1 MKKLTVALA
10 GFALAAIFALP
21 VQAAD
26 TSGPVTCT
34 DGTTSPHGGKGACSK
49 HGGIK
54 KDGAAAETAAPAASA
69 KAEPA
74 KAAPA
79 KTEPAK
85 ADSGGAVTCVDG
97 TTSPHGGKGACSKHG
112 GIKKDGAAA
121 KTEAAAPAA
130 ASKPAAAAAAP
141 TAASKPAPAAKPVA
155 SASAAS
161 TATAEH
167 SVNNDATGATA
178 KCKDGSY
185 SHSTTHSGTCSR
197 HGGVAEWLDGTK
209 K

>member
-10 GFALAAIFALP
+10 GFALAAVFALP

-34 DGTTSPHGGKGACSK
+34 DGTTSPHGGQ
-49 HGGIK
+49 
-54 KDGAAAETAAPAASA
+54 
-69 KAEPA
+69 
-74 KAAPA
+74 
-79 KTEPAK
+79 
-85 ADSGGAVTCVDG
+85 
-97 TTSPHGGKGACSKHG
+97 GACSKHG

-121 KTEAAAPAA
+121 KAEAAAPAPAPA
-130 ASKPAAAAAAP
+130 AAPKPAAAAAPPA
-141 TAASKPAPAAKPVA
+141 AASKPAPAAKP
-155 SASAAS
+155 AAS
-161 TATAEH
+161 TATPAH
-167 SVNNDATGATA
+167 SVNNDAAGATA

-185 SHSTTHSGTCSR
+185 SHSTTHSGTCSK